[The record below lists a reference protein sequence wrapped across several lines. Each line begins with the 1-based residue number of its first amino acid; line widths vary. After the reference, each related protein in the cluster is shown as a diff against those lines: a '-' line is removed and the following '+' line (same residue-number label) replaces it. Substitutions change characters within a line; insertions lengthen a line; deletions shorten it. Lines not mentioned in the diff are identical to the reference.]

1 MGDLNTGLFMDNVI
15 SDQNYCV
22 KLSNWTYEPT
32 IVDNLQVFYIFGP
45 CFPRNYPEFCGNLKK
60 KILMRSAIA
69 FLLAFCALSVSAQVD
84 STYRS
89 TFYEQRQSM
98 FEQLPDTEAEIIM
111 LGNSITNGG
120 AWEELLGSPRIK
132 NRGISGDNTF
142 GVLARMDEVLSS
154 KPAKI
159 FILIGINDI
168 SLNTPPEIILD
179 NYRKII
185 LRIIKDSP
193 ATSIYVQSLFP
204 TNNNFT
210 RFSGHQ
216 NKDDKVRAVNAGI
229 AQLAIEYGL
238 TFIDLYPR
246 FQNAE
251 GKLDTLY
258 TNDGLHLLGA
268 GYVKWAEILKP
279 YVEE

>member
-1 MGDLNTGLFMDNVI
+1 MKATFYLLLFFA
-15 SDQNYCV
+15 CTR
-22 KLSNWTYEPT
+22 L
-32 IVDNLQVFYIFGP
+32 FG
-45 CFPRNYPEFCGNLKK
+45 
-60 KILMRSAIA
+60 
-69 FLLAFCALSVSAQVD
+69 QVD
-84 STYRS
+84 STYR
-89 TFYEQRQSM
+89 TYFYEQRQSM
-98 FEQLPDTEAEIIM
+98 FELLPDTEGEIIM

-120 AWEELLGSPRIK
+120 AWEELFQNPRVK

-142 GVLARMDEVLSS
+142 GVLARMNEVLSS

-168 SLNTPPEIILD
+168 AVNNPPSVILE

-185 LRIIKDSP
+185 QRIIKDSP
-193 ATSIYVQSLFP
+193 GTSIYVQSLFP
-204 TNNNFT
+204 TNNDFS

-238 TFIDLYPR
+238 TFIDLYPQ

-251 GKLDTLY
+251 GKLDALY
-258 TNDGLHLLGA
+258 TNDGLHLLGP
-268 GYVKWAEILKP
+268 GYVKWSEILRP
-279 YVEE
+279 FVEE

>member
-1 MGDLNTGLFMDNVI
+1 MK
-15 SDQNYCV
+15 S
-22 KLSNWTYEPT
+22 KLSF
-32 IVDNLQVFYIFGP
+32 LMIFVSA
-45 CFPRNYPEFCGNLKK
+45 C
-60 KILMRSAIA
+60 LM
-69 FLLAFCALSVSAQVD
+69 AQVD
-84 STYRS
+84 STYR
-89 TFYEQRQSM
+89 TYFYEQRQSM
-98 FEQLPDTEAEIIM
+98 FELLPDTEGEIIM

-120 AWEELLGSPRIK
+120 AWEELFRNSRVK

-142 GVLARMDEVLSS
+142 GVLARLDEVLSS

-168 SLNTPPEIILD
+168 AINNPPDVILD

-185 LRIIKDSP
+185 QRIIKDAP
-193 ATSIYVQSLFP
+193 GTSIYVQSLFP
-204 TNNNFT
+204 TNNDFT
-210 RFSGHQ
+210 RFAGHQ
-216 NKDDKVRAVNAGI
+216 NKDDQIRAVNAGI

-238 TFIDLYPR
+238 TFIDLYSQ

-268 GYVKWAEILKP
+268 GYIKWTEILRP

>member
-1 MGDLNTGLFMDNVI
+1 LG
-15 SDQNYCV
+15 
-22 KLSNWTYEPT
+22 
-32 IVDNLQVFYIFGP
+32 
-45 CFPRNYPEFCGNLKK
+45 
-60 KILMRSAIA
+60 
-69 FLLAFCALSVSAQVD
+69 QVD
-84 STYRS
+84 STYS
-89 TFYEQRQSM
+89 TYFYEQRQSM
-98 FEQLPDTEAEIIM
+98 FELLPDTEGEIIM

-120 AWEELLGSPRIK
+120 AWEELFQNPRVK

-168 SLNTPPEIILD
+168 AKNNPPEVILA

-185 LRIIKDSP
+185 QRIIKDSP
-193 ATSIYVQSLFP
+193 GTSIYLQSLFP
-204 TNNNFT
+204 TNDTFNLFG
-210 RFSGHQ
+210 GHQ
-216 NKDDKVRAVNAGI
+216 NKDEQIRAVNAGI

-238 TFIDLYPR
+238 TFIDLYPQ
-246 FQNAE
+246 FQNDE

-279 YVEE
+279 FVEE

>member
-1 MGDLNTGLFMDNVI
+1 VVSRFSRNLSFQISLIMKTPFSLFLVFLAAGLF
-15 SDQNYCV
+15 
-22 KLSNWTYEPT
+22 
-32 IVDNLQVFYIFGP
+32 
-45 CFPRNYPEFCGNLKK
+45 
-60 KILMRSAIA
+60 
-69 FLLAFCALSVSAQVD
+69 AQVET
-84 STYRS
+84 TYR
-89 TFYEQRQSM
+89 TYFYEQRQSM
-98 FEQLPDTEAEIIM
+98 FELLPDAEGEIIM

-120 AWEELLGSPRIK
+120 AWEELFQNSRVK

-168 SLNTPPEIILD
+168 AVNNPPDIILE

-185 LRIIKDSP
+185 QRIIKDSP
-193 ATSIYVQSLFP
+193 GTSIYVQSLFP
-204 TNNNFT
+204 TNNAFT
-210 RFSGHQ
+210 RFAGHQ
-216 NKDDKVRAVNAGI
+216 NKDDQIRAVNAGI

-238 TFIDLYPR
+238 TFIDLYPQ

-258 TNDGLHLLGA
+258 TNDGLHLLGP
-268 GYVKWAEILKP
+268 GYVKWAEILRP